1 MKNRFI
7 RMLSILCT
15 IMLMTGLVSAWA
27 LAEEMAATPT
37 DIVIPQEEEVVIPEE
52 KEEEKAEIPE
62 ETEEITTPE
71 EQPQVPETK
80 EEKKEEKK
88 EQEEEPE
95 SPVESVEVIIT
106 KSVRLGDTWE
116 GVTRDTK
123 LTVLKLDLDKA
134 QTVHLIVE
142 GKNAWVNVRKSEQSA
157 ENLRKVEADP
167 ETKRTVITWEAE
179 AGSYLITIGP
189 VEPNKMAKATA
200 AIMDNKAFASWE
212 ESLASTQTEEE
223 TAEEPAEEP
232 EKEPAEEPAEDIT
245 EEEPGAEPEEKQEEE
260 PAEEQGEEPAEDI
273 HGIPSEE
280 NDEEPVEET
289 AEDLAEDITEEDP
302 AAEQE
307 EEPGIVAEPEEEEES
322 ESGRSIDVEITWD
335 VPYPIVGDTAHFTAT
350 LIGYEDVE
358 YTTQWQYSPD
368 KETWYDI
375 PGETGTTMDMV
386 ITKENNVVYWRIIV
400 YVEENQED

>member
-1 MKNRFI
+1 M
-7 RMLSILCT
+7 
-15 IMLMTGLVSAWA
+15 
-27 LAEEMAATPT
+27 
-37 DIVIPQEEEVVIPEE
+37 
-52 KEEEKAEIPE
+52 
-62 ETEEITTPE
+62 
-71 EQPQVPETK
+71 
-80 EEKKEEKK
+80 
-88 EQEEEPE
+88 
-95 SPVESVEVIIT
+95 
-106 KSVRLGDTWE
+106 RLGDTWE

-189 VEPNKMAKATA
+189 VEPNKMAKAKA
-200 AIMDNKAFASWE
+200 SILDNRAFAAWE
-212 ESLASTQTEEE
+212 KSLENSLTEEEPTDEPATEPTEDQAEEPADKPATEPTEDQTEE
-223 TAEEPAEEP
+223 TAEEPAEDINEEDPWEEP
-232 EKEPAEEPAEDIT
+232 EEEQEREPAVEQEEEPNEDISGIPAEETDEEPAEDIA
-245 EEEPGAEPEEKQEEE
+245 EEEPGEESEEE
-260 PAEEQGEEPAEDI
+260 PETEAE
-273 HGIPSEE
+273 
-280 NDEEPVEET
+280 T
-289 AEDLAEDITEEDP
+289 
-302 AAEQE
+302 
-307 EEPGIVAEPEEEEES
+307 EEEEGS
-322 ESGRSIDVEITWD
+322 ESGRSIDVEMTWD

-350 LIGYEDVE
+350 LTGYEDVE